1 MRAAILVFGV
11 LVAVLALGRGADRA
25 NAVGE
30 GVFQLDKTAYS
41 TPEGTA
47 VLVTIQRTD
56 GGTLTNDVK
65 VILAV
70 DGTTEFDIPSAEA
83 TKLLTFPKG
92 SNLSSLPVFIQTLN
106 KEQFVDRNIQVT
118 ILSVDNGGLIGA
130 RSTAPITLLG
140 SGTPRVFG
148 ITPDSGG
155 GFLTEGTILTVTGEN
170 FIVDGA
176 TINSTVTAVQ
186 FWLPFANSA
195 EAEVTAPNF
204 EVISPTELHVKVP
217 PLGANYVPSLNLAAA
232 TYDVRIVVT
241 PDPAQTPPTDTSPI
255 TIADKFVHTSGPTV
269 TNLSVRQGPPTGG
282 TQLLVTGT
290 QFFGTPNAVCPLNT
304 VTFGGF
310 NVTSCKYVTA
320 DSILVT
326 SPARSSGPVFVIVN
340 NVANACTTHCGY
352 SPPVPD
358 AAFTYQGL
366 PVITGLNPSFG
377 PQSGG
382 NTVEIFGSNFLTN
395 NTLPTKVLFG
405 GNEATFLVVNDN
417 KIIATAPAGSGV
429 QQVSIVHPVSGTSE
443 FRTEANYSYSSGP
456 LINSIDPA
464 HGPSSGG
471 SVVTIRGTGFA
482 AGASVKFGDIPAFS
496 SVVSATEITATAPPG
511 SGIVQISVTLNGTV
525 SSPGPESLFSYDGP
539 AVTSINPIAGPPAG
553 GTAIVIRG
561 NNFTTASV
569 VSIGGIVVP
578 SVFVDPTTLTA
589 STPPVTSPM
598 AAHVRV
604 TTGSGQ
610 SAESAA
616 DVFTYTNG
624 PIVDSINPDNGP
636 TTGASIVVLTGKNFA
651 APLSITFGGVP
662 ATSFNVNSAT
672 QITVLSPSNPV
683 AAPVDVVV
691 TKGTD
696 VSPIGPN
703 TKFTYLSAV
712 PVVTAIAPNTGSTFG
727 GTDITITGVGFTGA
741 ACPGSV
747 KFGAVDAATCSV
759 INDTTLT
766 TTAPP
771 NVAGPT
777 VVVVQTA
784 NGTSQIVPNYT
795 YVSPSGPGGGTSEPA
810 PSTPGV
816 TTYTLAARWTL
827 LTWTGMADMSVSDA
841 VHGTGVPGGTD
852 LSGRISALYLWD
864 AQTSTYKAYFT
875 GAEAIPGANDFNS
888 FTTGAVYWVAILGTG
903 QVPWVVK
910 TP

>member
-1 MRAAILVFGV
+1 MRATILLLGVVVAIL
-11 LVAVLALGRGADRA
+11 AAGRGAENA
-25 NAVGE
+25 GAVGE
-30 GVFQLDKTAYS
+30 GVFQLDKTLYS

-70 DGTTEFDIPSAEA
+70 DGVTEFDIPSAEA

-106 KEQFVDRNIQVT
+106 KEQFVDRSIQVT

-148 ITPDSGG
+148 VSPDSGG
-155 GFLTEGTILTVTGEN
+155 EFLTEGTILTVTGEN
-170 FIVDGA
+170 FIVNGA

-195 EAEVTAPNF
+195 EAEVLAPNF
-204 EVISPTELHVKVP
+204 EVLSPTELHVKVP
-217 PLGANYVPSLNLAAA
+217 PLGANYVPSLNQPAA
-232 TYDVRIVVT
+232 TYDVRVVVT

-255 TIADKFVHTSGPTV
+255 TGADKFVHTSGPTV
-269 TNLSVRQGPPTGG
+269 TDVSVRQGPPIGG
-282 TQLLVTGT
+282 TQLVVTGT

-310 NVTSCKYVTA
+310 NATACKYVTA

-326 SPARSSGPVFVIVN
+326 APGHSSGAIYVTVNNFANTCGSNCGFSPA
-340 NVANACTTHCGY
+340 
-352 SPPVPD
+352 VP
-358 AAFTYQGL
+358 AALFTYQGL

-382 NTVEIFGSNFLTN
+382 NTVEIFGSNFLVN

-417 KIIATAPAGSGV
+417 KIIATVPPGSGV
-429 QQVSIVHPVSGTSE
+429 QQVTIVHPVSGTSE

-464 HGPSSGG
+464 HGPSTGG

-482 AGASVKFGDIPAFS
+482 AGASVKFGNVPAFS
-496 SVVSATEITATAPPG
+496 SIVSATEITATAPPG
-511 SGIVQISVTLNGTV
+511 AGIVQVSVTLNGTT
-525 SSPGPESLFSYDGP
+525 SSPGPAGLFSYDGP
-539 AVTSINPIAGPPAG
+539 AVTSINPIAGPLAG
-553 GTAIVIRG
+553 GTPIVIRG

-569 VSIGGIVVP
+569 VHIGGIEVP
-578 SVFVDPTTLTA
+578 ATFVDPTTLTTT
-589 STPPVTSPM
+589 TPPVPSPS

-610 SAESAA
+610 SPESSA

-636 TTGASIVVLTGKNFA
+636 TTGAAIVVITGKNFA
-651 APLSITFGGVP
+651 APLSITFGGIA
-662 ATSFNVNSAT
+662 ATSFNINSAT
-672 QITVLSPSNPV
+672 QITVLSPPNPV

-696 VSPIGPN
+696 VSPVGPN

-712 PVVTAIAPNTGSTFG
+712 PVVAAITPNTGSTFG
-727 GTDITITGVGFTGA
+727 GTEITITGVGLTGA
-741 ACPGSV
+741 TCPGSV
-747 KFGAVDAATCSV
+747 KFGAVDAATCVV

-766 TTAPP
+766 TMAPP

-784 NGTSQIVPNYT
+784 NGTSEIAPNYT
-795 YVSPSGPGGGTSEPA
+795 YVSPGGPGGGTSQPP
-810 PSTPGV
+810 PSIPG
-816 TTYTLAARWTL
+816 TTSYTLSARWTL
-827 LTWTGMADMSVSDA
+827 LTWTGFSDSSVSDA
-841 VHGTGVPGGTD
+841 IRGTGVPGGSD
-852 LSGRISALYLWD
+852 LSSRISAIYLWD
-864 AQTSTYKAYFT
+864 AETSTYKAYFT
-875 GAEAIPGANDFNS
+875 GAEAIPGANDFS
-888 FTTGAVYWVAILGTG
+888 TFTAGAVYWVAILGTG
-903 QVPWVVK
+903 QVQWVVK